1 MSSQSASARWLAFF
15 GIVLLVITAQIA
27 QHPLK
32 PFMHNDDVTI
42 KWRNA
47 GAGANA
53 TRDRTTMIR
62 FVACFAAA
70 AMIAGC
76 ASTGPSPDSLSQQF
90 TGKSYVLL
98 GEVHDNAAGQ
108 QQRLQALTRAVEA
121 GWRPAI
127 AMEQFDRERQA
138 DIDRARHER
147 PRDAEYLIVQ
157 ASGLKSGW
165 DWDQYR
171 PVVALALQYDLPLL
185 AANLSRADAAKIVR
199 GGLGDVFDRAQLG
212 ALGLDKPLPA
222 DLVASQ
228 TAELEAGHC
237 GHFPT
242 SMLPGMLNAQ
252 AARDAVMAQTMK
264 TYADRGVV
272 LIAGNGHVRR
282 DLGVPRWLNRDG
294 SRVLSVGYVEAQGNV
309 EGFDELVRVP
319 AVERPDPCA
328 DAVMRK

>member
-1 MSSQSASARWLAFF
+1 MMRAVGCCAA
-15 GIVLLVITAQIA
+15 LLMVAACATAPQ
-27 QHPLK
+27 
-32 PFMHNDDVTI
+32 
-42 KWRNA
+42 
-47 GAGANA
+47 
-53 TRDRTTMIR
+53 
-62 FVACFAAA
+62 
-70 AMIAGC
+70 
-76 ASTGPSPDSLSQQF
+76 PSPEDVSRSF
-90 TGKSYVLL
+90 AGKSYVLL

-108 QQRLQALTRAVEA
+108 RQRLQALTRAVEA

-138 DIDRARHER
+138 DIDRARRER
-147 PRDAEYLIVQ
+147 PRDAEYVIAQ

-165 DWDQYR
+165 NWDQYR
-171 PVVALALQYDLPLL
+171 PVVALALQYDLPLR

-199 GGLGDVFDRAQLG
+199 GGLGDVFDPAQLG
-212 ALGLDKPLPA
+212 ALGLDKPMPA

-294 SRVLSVGYVEAQGNV
+294 SRVLSVGYVETQGNV
-309 EGFDELVRVP
+309 EGFDELVRVH